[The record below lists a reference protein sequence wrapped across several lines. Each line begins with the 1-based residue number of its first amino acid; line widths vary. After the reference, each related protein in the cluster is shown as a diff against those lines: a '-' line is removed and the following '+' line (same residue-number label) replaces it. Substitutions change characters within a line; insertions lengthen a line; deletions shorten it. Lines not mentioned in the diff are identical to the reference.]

1 MRRIGKVASD
11 MAMVIGVLALL
22 ATAGCG
28 NVQLKGESL
37 IAAEVSTVDALNAA
51 NRLRP
56 DANAPQWAKV
66 YLDENF
72 KQWRC
77 FVRSARKDDAWGPKL
92 PDEST
97 APANGSSGSASSAP
111 PKG

>member
-1 MRRIGKVASD
+1 MTRIGKVASD
-11 MAMVIGVLALL
+11 MALMIGVLAVL

-28 NVQLKGESL
+28 NVQLRGESL
-37 IAAEVSTVDALNAA
+37 MAAEVSTVDALNAA

-56 DANAPQWAKV
+56 DANTPQWAKV

-92 PDEST
+92 PDEQTT
-97 APANGSSGSASSAP
+97 APAGNTGG
-111 PKG
+111 

>member
-1 MRRIGKVASD
+1 MKRATILILVMLGMLA
-11 MAMVIGVLALL
+11 VLM
-22 ATAGCG
+22 TAGCG
-28 NVQLKGESL
+28 NVELRGESL
-37 IAAEVSTVDALNAA
+37 TAAEVSTVDALNAA
-51 NRLRP
+51 NLLRP
-56 DANAPQWAKV
+56 AANAPHWAKV

-92 PDEST
+92 PGEQADT
-97 APANGSSGSASSAP
+97 PADASGGEVLSAQ

>member
-1 MRRIGKVASD
+1 MKRATILILV
-11 MAMVIGVLALL
+11 VLGVLAILVMP
-22 ATAGCG
+22 GCG

-37 IAAEVSTVDALNAA
+37 TAAEVSTVDALNAA

-56 DANAPQWAKV
+56 DANTPQWAKV

-77 FVRSARKDDAWGPKL
+77 FVRSARKDLDWGPKL
-92 PDEST
+92 PDEQT
-97 APANGSSGSASSAP
+97 TPPAGNTGG
-111 PKG
+111 

>member
-1 MRRIGKVASD
+1 MKRSAILILV
-11 MAMVIGVLALL
+11 VLGVLAVLGM
-22 ATAGCG
+22 AGCG
-28 NVQLKGESL
+28 NVTLKGESL
-37 IAAEVSTVDALNAA
+37 TAAEVSTVDALNAA

-56 DANAPQWAKV
+56 DANTPQWTKV

-92 PDEST
+92 PDEQT
-97 APANGSSGSASSAP
+97 TPPASGS
-111 PKG
+111 GG

>member
-1 MRRIGKVASD
+1 MTRIGKVALL
-11 MAMVIGVLALL
+11 MGALGMLA
-22 ATAGCG
+22 AAGCG

-37 IAAEVSTVDALNAA
+37 TAAEVSTVDALNAA

-56 DANAPQWAKV
+56 DVNAPQWAKV

-77 FVRSARKDDAWGPKL
+77 FVRSARKDLDWGPKL
-92 PDEST
+92 PAEQTTS
-97 APANGSSGSASSAP
+97 PAGNTGG
-111 PKG
+111 

>member
-1 MRRIGKVASD
+1 MKRSAILILAVL
-11 MAMVIGVLALL
+11 GVLAILVMP
-22 ATAGCG
+22 GCG

-37 IAAEVSTVDALNAA
+37 TAAEVSTVDALNAA

-56 DANAPQWAKV
+56 DANTPQWAKV

-77 FVRSARKDDAWGPKL
+77 FVRSARKDLDWGPKL
-92 PDEST
+92 PNESR
-97 APANGSSGSASSAP
+97 SAGAFGTTP
-111 PKG
+111 VKETEYD